1 MAATLMMK
9 RRFFTHAIAGAIGA
23 SALTACRQSPPV
35 PTASPT
41 AQLDQPNLRWRMATS
56 WPKSVD
62 VTFGAVDQMCQM
74 VRAMTDGRF
83 VITPYAAGELAPG
96 LEVLQAVQDGRAE
109 CGHTAGYYY
118 INENPALAFATTVP
132 FGLNAQQQNAW
143 MYYGGGL
150 EMLQKIYTDF
160 GVINFPG
167 GSTGTQMG
175 GWFKQVVNTPADL
188 QGRKIRIPG
197 LGGQVMTRLGAEVVV
212 LPGNEIFA
220 ALEQGT
226 LDAAEWVGPYDDE
239 KLGLNRVA
247 PFYYYPGWWEPGTTY
262 EFQVN
267 LQQWQQLPQAYRD
280 IFQAAAAA
288 ANLRMLAH
296 YDAVNGE
303 ALQRLVL
310 GGTRLLPY
318 SQNILQAAQ
327 REALA
332 LYEEQSAQNPT
343 FRQVYQQ
350 WRSFREQ
357 IYQWHRVNELG
368 FSSFV
373 INTVTN

>member
-1 MAATLMMK
+1 
-9 RRFFTHAIAGAIGA
+9 
-23 SALTACRQSPPV
+23 
-35 PTASPT
+35 
-41 AQLDQPNLRWRMATS
+41 MATS

-62 VTFGAVDQMCQM
+62 VTFGAVEQMCQM

-118 INENPALAFATTVP
+118 VKENPALAFATTVP

-143 MYYGGGL
+143 MFYGGGL
-150 EMLQKIYTDF
+150 EMLQKIYADF

-175 GWFKQVVNTPADL
+175 GWFKQMVNTPADL
-188 QGRKIRIPG
+188 QGRKMRIPG

-226 LDAAEWVGPYDDE
+226 VDAAEWVGPYDDE

-267 LQQWQQLPQAYRD
+267 LQQWQELPQAYRD
-280 IFQAAAAA
+280 IFQTAAAA

-303 ALQRLVL
+303 ALKRLVL

-318 SQNILQAAQ
+318 SQEILQAAQ
-327 REALA
+327 QEALA
-332 LYEEQSAQNPT
+332 LYDDQSAQSPT
-343 FRQVYQQ
+343 FKEVYQQ